1 MDKRLNNLGKKSKK
15 VMENIKDEVT
25 ETGEKLKKKIDKRMK

>member
-1 MDKRLNNLGKKSKK
+1 MDKRLDNLGKKSKK

-25 ETGEKLKKKIDKRMK
+25 ETSEKIKKKIDKRMK